1 MTRYSR
7 EDEGTE
13 ELYYWISLYNW
24 GAGGGGGGA
33 FNVYIYP
40 TWFFEGASKERRGR
54 ASLNAFIV
62 TTEVFLPL
70 QPWKGVKGDY
80 NIIYKT
86 RYEYITNKKEAN
98 NSSNHL
104 AFD

>member
-54 ASLNAFIV
+54 AV
-62 TTEVFLPL
+62 
-70 QPWKGVKGDY
+70 
-80 NIIYKT
+80 
-86 RYEYITNKKEAN
+86 
-98 NSSNHL
+98 
-104 AFD
+104 